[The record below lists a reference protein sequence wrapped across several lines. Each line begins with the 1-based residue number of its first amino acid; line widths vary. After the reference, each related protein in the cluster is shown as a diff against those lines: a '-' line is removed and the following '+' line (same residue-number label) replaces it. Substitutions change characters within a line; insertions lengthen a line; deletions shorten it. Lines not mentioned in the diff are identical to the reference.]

1 MRKKLV
7 ASLLAATLAI
17 GTLSGCGQS
26 NNSTSSAS
34 GTSSTES
41 GTVDTSEEV
50 NLTMYLYGS
59 EGVANQ
65 DVLDELNKILK
76 EDINATLEIKYID
89 YSDTST
95 KYPLLWA
102 SGESFDMAY
111 SSSTAAVTY
120 QSLARQDVLVDIT
133 DMLDTYAPTLK
144 EKLDSEAWDSMKVG
158 GQIYGVPSTYSEFTA
173 YGFVS
178 RDDLMEKYGITSI
191 SSIDDMEAYM
201 DAALEDGWT
210 PLNGNSNLGMDM
222 YRMFIAL
229 TSDWIDAPGLPTT
242 GPYLAGSVEDPS
254 EIFHP
259 AFTDEFVDFAKR
271 MKEWSDKG
279 YWSKDV
285 LSASQDDK
293 DNFYNGLSA
302 SYISHQP
309 DWTGAYGT
317 QQEKL
322 PGVETEFY
330 CFPEENGKII
340 RKMGCEN
347 CTVISK
353 NSKYPERCLMMIEKL
368 MTDERCYDLFQ
379 YGIEGRQYEIVDG
392 TVVQPEGYDAEK
404 DAAGFAGWALRTDE
418 LNLPMATEDPRRY
431 TLNDEWKEVA
441 IDNPYVGFSF
451 DSTNV
456 SAELS
461 AIANVDA
468 SLGLQ
473 ILLGKT
479 TQDPEEA
486 VEQYRSQLEAA
497 GIDKVLE
504 EVNSQYQTFLEENAA
519 NTESADATSSSSS
532 SAE

>member
-1 MRKKLV
+1 
-7 ASLLAATLAI
+7 
-17 GTLSGCGQS
+17 
-26 NNSTSSAS
+26 
-34 GTSSTES
+34 
-41 GTVDTSEEV
+41 
-50 NLTMYLYGS
+50 
-59 EGVANQ
+59 
-65 DVLDELNKILK
+65 
-76 EDINATLEIKYID
+76 
-89 YSDTST
+89 
-95 KYPLLWA
+95 
-102 SGESFDMAY
+102 
-111 SSSTAAVTY
+111 
-120 QSLARQDVLVDIT
+120 
-133 DMLDTYAPTLK
+133 
-144 EKLDSEAWDSMKVG
+144 
-158 GQIYGVPSTYSEFTA
+158 
-173 YGFVS
+173 
-178 RDDLMEKYGITSI
+178 
-191 SSIDDMEAYM
+191 
-201 DAALEDGWT
+201 
-210 PLNGNSNLGMDM
+210 
-222 YRMFIAL
+222 
-229 TSDWIDAPGLPTT
+229 
-242 GPYLAGSVEDPS
+242 
-254 EIFHP
+254 
-259 AFTDEFVDFAKR
+259 
-271 MKEWSDKG
+271 
-279 YWSKDV
+279 
-285 LSASQDDK
+285 
-293 DNFYNGLSA
+293 
-302 SYISHQP
+302 
-309 DWTGAYGT
+309 
-317 QQEKL
+317 
-322 PGVETEFY
+322 
-330 CFPEENGKII
+330 
-340 RKMGCEN
+340 
-347 CTVISK
+347 
-353 NSKYPERCLMMIEKL
+353 MMIEKL

>member
-1 MRKKLV
+1 MRKKLI
-7 ASLLAATLAI
+7 AAFMAAALAAGA
-17 GTLSGCGQS
+17 LSGCGQS
-26 NNSTSSAS
+26 NDSSSTS
-34 GTSSTES
+34 GTSTASD

-50 NLTMYLYGS
+50 TLSMYLYGS
-59 EGVANQ
+59 EGVANP
-65 DVLDELNKILK
+65 DVLEELNKILK

-89 YSDTST
+89 YADTST

-102 SGESFDMAY
+102 SGEDFDMAY
-111 SSSTAAVTY
+111 ASSAASVTY
-120 QSLARQDVLVDIT
+120 QSLARQDVIVDIT

-144 EKLDSEAWDSMKVG
+144 EKLDTEAWDSMKVE

-173 YGFVS
+173 YGFVT
-178 RDDLMEKYGITSI
+178 RDDLMEEYGITSI
-191 SSIDDMEAYM
+191 ASFEDMEAYM
-201 DAALEDGWT
+201 DAALADGWT
-210 PLNGNSNLGMDM
+210 PLNGNSNLAMDM
-222 YRMFIAL
+222 YRMFLA
-229 TSDWIDAPGLPTT
+229 TTADWIDAPGLPTT
-242 GPYLAGSVEDPS
+242 GPYLAGSVSNAS

-259 AFTDEFVDFAKR
+259 AFTEEFEEFAVM
-271 MKEWSDKG
+271 MKEWADKG

-309 DWTGAYGT
+309 DWTGSYGT
-317 QQEKL
+317 QKEKL

-330 CFPEENGKII
+330 CFPEANGKIV

-353 NSKYPERCLMMIEKL
+353 NSKYPERCLMLIEKL
-368 MTDERCYDLFQ
+368 MTDEECYRLFQ
-379 YGIEGRQYEIVDG
+379 YGIEGRQYEVVDG
-392 TVVQPEGYDAEK
+392 TVVQPEGYDSEK

-431 TLNDEWKEVA
+431 TLNDEWKETA

-479 TQDPEEA
+479 SQDPKEA
-486 VEQYRSQLEAA
+486 VETYRSQLESA

-504 EVNSQYQTFLEENAA
+504 EVNSQYQAFLK
-519 NTESADATSSSSS
+519 
-532 SAE
+532 